1 MPLKLMYITND
12 LDIALIAQKCGVDR
26 VWIDLETIGKEDRQK
41 GLDAVKSHHTVDDI
55 KKIKPYLT
63 TAEMLVGV
71 NHWYEGSEKEIE
83 DAGADMVR
91 HPAAHPYSDEPG
103 ACHERG
109 NERLSY
115 CRARYVRATYVPIY
129 PCISRQHVSLMC
141 KGHINTY

>member
-63 TAEMLVGV
+63 TAEMLLGE
-71 NHWYEGSEKEIE
+71 NHWYDGS
-83 DAGADMVR
+83 
-91 HPAAHPYSDEPG
+91 
-103 ACHERG
+103 
-109 NERLSY
+109 
-115 CRARYVRATYVPIY
+115 
-129 PCISRQHVSLMC
+129 
-141 KGHINTY
+141 